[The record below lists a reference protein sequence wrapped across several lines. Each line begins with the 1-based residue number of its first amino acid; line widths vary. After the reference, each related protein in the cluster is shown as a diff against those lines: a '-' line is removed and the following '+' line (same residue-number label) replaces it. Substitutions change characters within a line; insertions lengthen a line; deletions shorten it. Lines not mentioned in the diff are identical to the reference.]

1 MKPLLQQHWDSM
13 KTDNIRGRT
22 ASGFTV
28 VEVLVS
34 LAIMSILFGAVYQ
47 SFDIFNRSYT
57 KENVKAGIQQR
68 TRIGID
74 LMVRDIR
81 LAGLDPLGTANAR
94 IITADAD
101 NIRFSADLPPY
112 DGDIN
117 DPFEDITYF
126 LDGDL
131 LRQTAVLKPGTG
143 LTPATLLD
151 NIDALTFTYLDASDT
166 PMAVPVGST
175 EDIRTVIVSLTM
187 QRPAGRDGPI
197 SRTYTAR
204 VRCRNL

>member
-1 MKPLLQQHWDSM
+1 MKRLLQPFVKAM
-13 KTDNIRGRT
+13 KTDKTKSRT

-34 LAIMSILFGAVYQ
+34 LAIMSIVFGAVYQ

-57 KENVKAGIQQR
+57 KENVKAGVQQR

-81 LAGLDPLGTANAR
+81 LAGLDPLGTANAQ
-94 IITADAD
+94 IITADAG
-101 NIRFSADLPPY
+101 NIQFSADLNY
-112 DGDIN
+112 DGDVN
-117 DPFEDITYF
+117 DPFENITYA
-126 LDGDL
+126 LNGDL
-131 LRQTAVLKPGTG
+131 LRQTSDLGSGFVTD
-143 LTPATLLD
+143 TLLD

-166 PMAVPVGST
+166 PMAVPVGSP

-204 VRCRNL
+204 IRCRNL

>member
-1 MKPLLQQHWDSM
+1 MKRLLQPFVKAM
-13 KTDNIRGRT
+13 KTDKTKSRS
-22 ASGFTV
+22 AAGFTV

-34 LAIMSILFGAVYQ
+34 LAIMSIVFGAVYQ

-57 KENVKAGIQQR
+57 KENVKAGVQQR

-74 LMVRDIR
+74 LMARDIR
-81 LAGLDPLGTANAR
+81 LAGLDPLGTANAQ

-101 NIRFSADLPPY
+101 NIQFSADLNY
-112 DGDIN
+112 DGDVN
-117 DPFEDITYF
+117 DPFENITYA
-126 LDGDL
+126 LNGDL
-131 LRQTAVLKPGTG
+131 LRQTSDLGSGFVTD
-143 LTPATLLD
+143 TLLD

>member
-1 MKPLLQQHWDSM
+1 MKGLLRPIVNSM
-13 KTDNIRGRT
+13 KTVQIKSGT
-22 ASGFTV
+22 APGFTL
-28 VEVLVS
+28 VEVLVC
-34 LAIMSILFGAVYQ
+34 LAIMSILFGTVYR

-74 LMVRDIR
+74 LMARDIR

-94 IITADAD
+94 IITADTD
-101 NIRFSADLPPY
+101 NIQISADLNY
-112 DGDIN
+112 DGDVN
-117 DPFEDITYF
+117 DPFENITYA
-126 LDGDL
+126 LNGDR
-131 LRQTAVLKPGTG
+131 LRQTSDLGGGFVTD
-143 LTPATLLD
+143 TLLD
-151 NIDALTFTYLDASDT
+151 NIDALAFTYLDASDT
-166 PMAVPVGST
+166 PMAAPVGNP

-197 SRTYTAR
+197 RRTYATR